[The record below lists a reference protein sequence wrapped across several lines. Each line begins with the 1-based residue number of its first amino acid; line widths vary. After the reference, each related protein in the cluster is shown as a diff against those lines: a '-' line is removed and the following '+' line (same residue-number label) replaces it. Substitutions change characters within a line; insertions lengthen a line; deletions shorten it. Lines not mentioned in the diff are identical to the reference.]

1 MSAPSYKLSKRGL
14 KWIASGILPSGRK
27 YEIDCGQGTR
37 DRATGIA
44 DQKLNVKLAASTA
57 SRARWA
63 KFFEQ
68 RHAAPTSRE
77 ASPSAPPSASPLP
90 SASPSTAPAPE
101 PSAVANEPKPDRN
114 REIWSKLK
122 SLGDNTSSERESV
135 EPDEVIPPGARASS
149 KDKDDDDDDEE
160 NDDEDVTE
168 FGGDLFATMIVS
180 GTIKAANAPLA
191 KRNPPERGMPD
202 ERASGMY
209 HKGMT
214 KVGEKLIGKGVKL
227 STGAQVFWGCLLTCG
242 TIWINSEIIPE
253 DERTPE
259 QRARAG
265 AAPAAAAAPS
275 SPAAPRAAAPAPA
288 AAPSSPAAPPAEER
302 PAETSLALAMG
313 TFGVPRRTN

>member
-1 MSAPSYKLSKRGL
+1 M
-14 KWIASGILPSGRK
+14 
-27 YEIDCGQGTR
+27 
-37 DRATGIA
+37 A
-44 DQKLNVKLAASTA
+44 D
-57 SRARWA
+57 
-63 KFFEQ
+63 
-68 RHAAPTSRE
+68 
-77 ASPSAPPSASPLP
+77 
-90 SASPSTAPAPE
+90 
-101 PSAVANEPKPDRN
+101 EPKPDRN